1 MRSDPFLKARS
12 PFLARLLWLILAARG
27 VLPDLFAQAH
37 WMPSAGPGIVEAG
50 VPPFA
55 VLGAESLGLD
65 SGPTDIHLMPDG
77 RILVVAGVQL
87 AIGDGVRWE
96 VFRSAPQNGA
106 LVGFKAAVDG
116 EGNIYPGSPGKG
128 ARVIF
133 GGNGLWHLDAGI
145 PYPSR
150 DPATVSVPQN
160 VAEVGSDWLWYSS
173 SGPVISWRPG
183 QPART
188 VAQGDSLERIFQFE
202 GDTYVSDRIDG
213 KLSRLKKDGLETVFA
228 NGTFSAITAAQPFA
242 KNLAV
247 VGTYGLGLQLF
258 DGKSVRPFQTGE
270 LLSRGTRINDLCTTV
285 GGLFAAAVDNF
296 GVVFFNREGQVVQVL
311 DRSLDHRLSGV
322 TGLVPSENG
331 VIWGLLDGAV
341 LRIGFPAS
349 ISNFEPFIGTGI
361 TTVHPYRIDGDL
373 WLLADGRTYRG
384 DYDQSGR
391 LTKMDVD
398 TPEQLFVSNLSMIGS
413 VAIAGT
419 EQGAF
424 YRAHSGWMSFAPD
437 VNNLRILDPK
447 PVNGRWL
454 FSAQGEIGWLKPAGE
469 GIAIVERISAPAL
482 GKVYNAVPDSR
493 GFVWLELG
501 AGRVGQIHFENGA
514 PFFSTLTGDNGVPQT
529 WAQIFAID
537 GTVRFNFAERI
548 FRFDD
553 ASRRIVPDESF
564 VQSLPSVMSIIGR
577 PGKDGRGQLWVTA
590 GGAVHRLEKEGG
602 RWRERTPPLE
612 VGFQPYYF
620 TFEDGGIVWMHGLH
634 RLARYDPAMPVAP
647 AVPLRALISH
657 LNLITSNRSVFNLD
671 RELPPFDFSENS
683 FVVHFLASGNK
694 FAAPVMFEVKLEG
707 SETEWISVG
716 SSGSAAF
723 NRLKEGKY
731 ILHVRPRSGATI
743 GTEDALAFSILPPW
757 YRTPAAYVAYGLSA
771 TGLVLLV
778 AWLMTLLERREN
790 SRLERVVAERT
801 GELSRSNAQLAHQ
814 VEEIRVLTRAIVQS
828 PIAVFITNPEG
839 VIEFVNPRSCE
850 LTGCEAARLTG
861 ANLNE
866 MRAPNIARQ
875 LLAEIAKTLSRGE
888 SWSGQLAYRRPDGR
902 FVEVRSTISPILSPD
917 GQTRHHL
924 VLEEDITEW
933 LADQQ
938 RNRRLQVQLTQ
949 AQKTESIGTLAGGI
963 AHDFNNILTG
973 ILGYCELARLAADAQ
988 MDVRPDL
995 QQIRVAGLR
1004 AKDLVMQILTFSRQS
1019 NTKLVPIELAGPV
1032 AEAMKLIRASTPS
1045 TIEIIEKL
1053 ESGTILADATQIH
1066 QVMINLCTN
1075 AVHSMRDRRGRLE
1088 IAVRS
1093 LTVDAGLAAE
1103 IQNLKA
1109 GAYLRLTVSDN
1120 GHGMDQAT
1128 LERIFDPFFTTKR
1141 QGEGTGL
1148 GLAIVQGVVVNHD
1161 GAIRVSSRPEEGTKF
1176 ELYFPRTE
1184 RRATLS
1190 TPAIPPAT
1198 GEGQEILV
1206 VDDEPSV
1213 AEFAASRLKHFGYRP
1228 VLFRDPREALEAFNA
1243 TPSRFA
1249 VVVTDLTMPHLT
1261 GLELINQVRSVRPL
1275 VPAVVLTGYGRE
1287 EIREKIAELPCCMLL
1302 AKPFSGEE
1310 LAHAL
1315 SQVINQGRRGFA

>member
-1 MRSDPFLKARS
+1 
-12 PFLARLLWLILAARG
+12 
-27 VLPDLFAQAH
+27 
-37 WMPSAGPGIVEAG
+37 MPSASPGSVEAG
-50 VPPFA
+50 VPSFA
-55 VLGAESLGLD
+55 ILGAESLGLD
-65 SGPTDIHLMPDG
+65 SAPTDIHLMPDG

-96 VFRSAPQNGA
+96 VFHSAPQNGA
-106 LVGFKAAVDG
+106 LVGFRAAVDQKG
-116 EGNIYPGSPGKG
+116 DIYLGSPGKG

-133 GGNGLWHLDAGI
+133 DENGLWHLDGGLSET
-145 PYPSR
+145 SR
-150 DPATVSVPQN
+150 DPAAVSVPQN
-160 VAEVGSDWLWYSS
+160 VAEVGSDWFWYSS

-183 QPART
+183 QPPRT
-188 VAQGDSLERIFQFE
+188 VANGDSLERIFQFE
-202 GDTYVSDRIDG
+202 GETYISDRIDG
-213 KLSRLKKDGLETVFA
+213 RLSRLKKDGLETILA

-258 DGKSVRPFQTGE
+258 DGKRVWPFPTGE
-270 LLSRGTRINDLCTTV
+270 LLSRGSRINDLCTTA

-311 DRSLDHRLSGV
+311 DRSLGHRLSGV
-322 TGLVPSENG
+322 TRLVPSGNG

-341 LRIGFPAS
+341 LRIGFPGPV
-349 ISNFEPFIGTGI
+349 SNFEPFIGTGI
-361 TTVHPYRIDGDL
+361 TTVHPYRIDGGL

-384 DYDQSGR
+384 DYDRSGR
-391 LTKMDVD
+391 LVKMDLD
-398 TPEQLFVSNLSMIGS
+398 TPEQLFVSNLSMAGN

-419 EQGAF
+419 EEGAF
-424 YRAHSGWMSFAPD
+424 YRDHSRWKSFAPEA
-437 VNNLRILDPK
+437 NNLRVLDPN
-447 PVNGRWL
+447 PINGRWL
-454 FSAQGEIGWLKPAGE
+454 FSAQGEVGWLKAAKE
-469 GIAIVERISAPAL
+469 GFAIVERIPAPAL
-482 GKVYNAVPDSR
+482 GKVYNAVSDPR
-493 GFVWLELG
+493 GFIWLELG
-501 AGRVGQIHFENGA
+501 SGRVGQIRFENGV
-514 PFFSTLTGDNGVPQT
+514 PLFSILTADDGVPHT
-529 WAQIFAID
+529 WAQIFSVD
-537 GTVRFNFAERI
+537 GTIGFNFAEHI
-548 FRFDD
+548 FRFDTV
-553 ASRRIVPDESF
+553 SRRIVPDENF
-564 VQSLPSVMSIIGR
+564 VQSLPSAMSIIGR
-577 PGKDGRGQLWVTA
+577 PGKDALGQLWVTA
-590 GGAVHRLEKEGG
+590 GGVVHRLEKEDGT
-602 RWRERTPPLE
+602 WRERTPPLE

-620 TFEDGGIVWMHGLH
+620 TFEDGGVVWMHGLH
-634 RLARYDPAMPVAP
+634 RLARYDPTMPVSP
-647 AVPLRALISH
+647 ETPLRAVISH
-657 LNLITSNRSVFNLD
+657 LNLIASNRSLFNLKQ
-671 RELPPFDFSENS
+671 ELRPFDFSENS
-683 FVVHFLASGNK
+683 FVVHFFASGNK

-743 GTEDALAFSILPPW
+743 GAEDALAFSILPPW
-757 YRTPAAYVAYGLSA
+757 YRTPVAYVVYGLSA
-771 TGLVLLV
+771 AGLILLV

-790 SRLERVVAERT
+790 ARLERVVAERT
-801 GELSRSNAQLAHQ
+801 GELSKSNAQLARQ

-828 PIAVFITNPEG
+828 PIAVFITSPEG

-850 LTGCEAARLTG
+850 LTGCEAARLIG

-866 MRAPNIARQ
+866 MRAPNISRQ
-875 LLAEIAKTLSRGE
+875 LLAEIAKVLGRGE
-888 SWSGQLAYRRPDGR
+888 SWSGQLGYRRPDSR

-917 GQTRHHL
+917 GQVRHHL

-938 RNRRLQVQLTQ
+938 RNRRLQTQLTQ

-988 MDVRPDL
+988 TDVRPDL

-1019 NTKLVPIELAGPV
+1019 NTKLVPIELSGPV

-1045 TIEIIEKL
+1045 TIEIVEKL
-1053 ESGTILADATQIH
+1053 EPGAVLADATQIH

-1075 AVHSMRDRRGRLE
+1075 AVHSMRDRPGRLE
-1088 IAVRS
+1088 IAVRN

-1103 IQNLKA
+1103 VQNLKA
-1109 GAYLRLTVSDN
+1109 GAYLRLTVADN

-1148 GLAIVQGVVVNHD
+1148 GLAIVQGVVVNHS
-1161 GAIRVSSRPEEGTKF
+1161 GAIRVSSRVEEGTKF

-1184 RRATLS
+1184 RPATLS
-1190 TPAIPPAT
+1190 TPAIPPETGT
-1198 GEGQEILV
+1198 GEEILL

-1228 VLFRDPREALEAFNA
+1228 VLFRDPREALAAFDA
-1243 TPSRFA
+1243 APSRFA
-1249 VVVTDLTMPHLT
+1249 VLVTDLTMPHLT
-1261 GLELINQVRSVRPL
+1261 GLELINQIRSVRPL

-1287 EIREKIAELPCCMLL
+1287 EIREKIAMLPCCTLL

-1315 SQVINQGRRGFA
+1315 REVINQGRRGSV